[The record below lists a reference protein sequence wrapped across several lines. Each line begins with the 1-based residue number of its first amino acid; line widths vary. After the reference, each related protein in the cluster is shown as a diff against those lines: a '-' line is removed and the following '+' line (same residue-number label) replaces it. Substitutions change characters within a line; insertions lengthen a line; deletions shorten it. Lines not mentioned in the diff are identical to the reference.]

1 MRISKEKL
9 LSEAEATEFRAEIL
23 EKVIFLLN
31 LLEGFRDHPFLKGR
45 LALKGGT
52 ALNLFIF
59 DLPRLSIDID
69 LNYIGALE
77 REIMLAERPK
87 IEEAI
92 RAVCAR
98 EEFTIRSF
106 PQEHAGGKWSLRY
119 ESALGQ
125 GGNLEVDINF
135 MFRIP
140 LWPVM
145 IRDSQQIGSYS
156 AKGIMVL
163 DIHELAAGKIIA
175 LLARH
180 QARDLF
186 DSHQILTRGDL
197 NQESLRLA
205 FVIYGAMN
213 RKDWRTISLD
223 DVAFEMG
230 KLENHLIPLLRR
242 DYLTNTGE
250 PGILGNRLIQECRQA
265 LDVVLPLSKT
275 EMEFL
280 NLLLEKG
287 EINPSLLT
295 ANEDLAERITR
306 HPLLQWKALNVRQ
319 NRSG

>member
-23 EKVIFLLN
+23 EKVVLLLN

-52 ALNLFIF
+52 ALNLFF
-59 DLPRLSIDID
+59 FELPRLSIDID

-77 REIMLAERPK
+77 RETMLAERPK

-106 PQEHAGGKWSLRY
+106 PEEHAGGKWSLRY

-125 GGNLEVDINF
+125 RANLEVDVNF

-140 LWPVM
+140 LWPVTLKH
-145 IRDSQQIGSYS
+145 SQQIGSYS

-163 DIHELAAGKIIA
+163 DIHELAAGKIVA

-186 DSHQILTRGDL
+186 DSHQILTRGGL
-197 NQESLRLA
+197 NQEFLRLA

-213 RKDWRTISLD
+213 RKDWRTVSLD
-223 DVAFEMG
+223 DVAFAMG
-230 KLENHLIPLLRR
+230 ELENHLIPLLRR
-242 DYLTNTGE
+242 DYLTNTRK
-250 PGILGNRLIQECRQA
+250 PGILGNRLVEECRQA

-275 EMEFL
+275 ETEFL

-295 ANEDLAERITR
+295 ANEDLAERISR
-306 HPLLQWKALNVRQ
+306 HPLLQWKVLNVRQ
-319 NRSG
+319 HRSG

>member
-23 EKVIFLLN
+23 EKVILLFN

-59 DLPRLSIDID
+59 DLPRLSVDID

-77 REIMLAERPK
+77 RETMLVERPK

-106 PQEHAGGKWSLRY
+106 PEEHAGGKWSLRY

-125 GGNLEVDINF
+125 GGNLEVDLNF

-140 LWPVM
+140 LWPVT
-145 IRDSQQIGSYS
+145 IRHSQKIGSYS
-156 AKGIMVL
+156 AKGITLL
-163 DIHELAAGKIIA
+163 DIHELAAGKIVA

-186 DSHQILTRGDL
+186 DSHQILTKGGL
-197 NQESLRLA
+197 NHDFLRLA

-213 RKDWRTISLD
+213 RKDWRTVSLD
-223 DVAFEMG
+223 DVAFEVAE
-230 KLENHLIPLLRR
+230 LQNHLIPLLRR

-250 PGILGNRLIQECRQA
+250 PGILGNRLLEECRQA

-280 NLLLEKG
+280 NQLLEKG

-295 ANEDLAERITR
+295 TNKELAEGISR
-306 HPLLQWKALNVRQ
+306 HPLLVWKALNVRQ
-319 NRSG
+319 HKSI